1 MLPLPAHPAGR
12 HRSLVIKLLLLTV
25 ASLAFGLALVPLYD
39 TLCRVVGLNGRTAS
53 ASVSAGP
60 AGGAVVSTQVDRTR
74 RLTVQFTSTV
84 MPGLPWEIR
93 PLEPVLDLHPGEVHT
108 TRFLVRNTSDRPVIG
123 QAVPSVTPSQA
134 AAHFQKVECFCFTQ
148 QTLAPGES
156 REMPLV
162 FVVQPEV
169 DARLREITL
178 AYAFFPAP
186 SGRAETSPTGDA
198 R

>member
-1 MLPLPAHPAGR
+1 MNPLPALAPGR
-12 HRSLVIKLLLLTV
+12 HRPLVIKLLLLTG

-39 TLCRVVGLNGRTAS
+39 TLCRVVGLNGRTGDA
-53 ASVSAGP
+53 AAPVGQ
-60 AGGAVVSTQVDRTR
+60 VVSTQVDRTR
-74 RLTVQFTSTV
+74 RLTVQFTSTL

-93 PLEPVLDLHPGEVHT
+93 PLEPVLELHPGEVRT
-108 TRFLVRNTSDRPVIG
+108 TRFLVRNTSAQSVIG
-123 QAVPSVTPSQA
+123 QAVPSVSPTQA

-162 FVVQPEV
+162 FVVQPEL
-169 DARLREITL
+169 DARVREITL

-186 SGRAETSPTGDA
+186 GQGPGSSTTGDA